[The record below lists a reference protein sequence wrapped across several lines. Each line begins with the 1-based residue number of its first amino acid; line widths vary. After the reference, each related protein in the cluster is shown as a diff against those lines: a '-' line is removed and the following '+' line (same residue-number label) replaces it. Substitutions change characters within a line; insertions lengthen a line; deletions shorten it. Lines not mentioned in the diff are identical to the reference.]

1 MKEETMTLA
10 QLKEYIREMP
20 ENEILAIRFEIR
32 FKEEDEHS
40 RDDGNDG
47 SEAV

>member
-10 QLKEYIREMP
+10 QLKEYIRDMP
-20 ENEILAIRFEIR
+20 EDEILTIRFE
-32 FKEEDEHS
+32 EDDEYG

-47 SEAV
+47 NEAV

>member
-20 ENEILAIRFEIR
+20 QDEILTIRFE
-32 FKEEDEHS
+32 EDDDHG

-47 SEAV
+47 SEVV

>member
-20 ENEILAIRFEIR
+20 QDEILTIRFE
-32 FKEEDEHS
+32 KEEDDHG
-40 RDDGNDG
+40 RDNGNDG
-47 SEAV
+47 NEAV

>member
-20 ENEILAIRFEIR
+20 QDEILTIRFEAD
-32 FKEEDEHS
+32 EDHGRE
-40 RDDGNDG
+40 DGHDRNK
-47 SEAV
+47 AI

>member
-20 ENEILAIRFEIR
+20 QDEILTIRFE
-32 FKEEDEHS
+32 EDDDHGS
-40 RDDGNDG
+40 DDGNDRNK
-47 SEAV
+47 AI

>member
-10 QLKEYIREMP
+10 QLKEYIRVMP
-20 ENEILAIRFEIR
+20 EDEILTIRFE
-32 FKEEDEHS
+32 EDDDHG

>member
-10 QLKEYIREMP
+10 QLKEYIRDMP
-20 ENEILAIRFEIR
+20 EDEILTIRFE
-32 FKEEDEHS
+32 EDDDHG